1 MNDRNDV
8 SFNNGEE
15 EEFHITDDDI
25 DRELAAMEEENT
37 IAGSDDDLAEVSAK
51 PSESKRRSSALK
63 HLKRKHWIVI
73 AIVILVLLIGLLKMV
88 GNKSP
93 ANDFEQIV
101 PAAATANKSVIKKN
115 QTDLIQMPQ
124 QQQASSS
131 VSEKSDL
138 IVSPAA
144 ISAPVSSS
152 STPTDLTRAQL
163 QSDMSSMA
171 NVESKLT
178 QTLQVIQ
185 QQNVQLTQ
193 QLVEMNGRVQ
203 TLESAFNQSN
213 QAVEGLAQQVVQ
225 LQSNPLNAKK
235 PQSEKKFIPT
245 PAVDDEK
252 PQYTVEAVVP
262 QRAWLQTAE
271 GNTVTVMVGDSLP
284 GLGAVATIDPYSG
297 NVTMS
302 SGKVLKYAA

>member
-1 MNDRNDV
+1 MSDRNDV

-25 DRELAAMEEENT
+25 DRELAAMEEEN
-37 IAGSDDDLAEVSAK
+37 AVKGSDEALSEVSPK
-51 PSESKRRSSALK
+51 PSESKSRLAVFK
-63 HLKRKHWIVI
+63 NLKRKHWIII
-73 AIVILVLLIGLLKMV
+73 AIIIIVLLMGLLKMV
-88 GNKSP
+88 GNKSSS
-93 ANDFEQIV
+93 NDFDQIV
-101 PAAATANKSVIKKN
+101 PSTASSVKTSVPKKN
-115 QTDLIQMPQ
+115 QTDLIQSPQ
-124 QQQASSS
+124 QNPSPI
-131 VSEKSDL
+131 SEKSDL
-138 IVSPAA
+138 LM
-144 ISAPVSSS
+144 S
-152 STPTDLTRAQL
+152 STETPAPASSASVPTDLTRARL
-163 QSDMSSMA
+163 KSDISSMP

-178 QTLQVIQ
+178 QTLEAIQ

-193 QLVEMNGRVQ
+193 QLVEMNSRVQ

-235 PQSEKKFIPT
+235 PEPAKKFMPT

-252 PQYTVEAVVP
+252 PQYIVEAVVP

-271 GNTVTVMVGDSLP
+271 GRTVTVMVGDSLP
-284 GLGAVATIDPYSG
+284 GLGTVATIDPYSG